1 MTGGQ
6 QVSCGERV
14 LGSVGSVS
22 SVSCESSVRGL
33 PPFLM
38 VYFGTTYT
46 MMMLVLR
53 NDDQQKYMIMMQHF
67 FDVPCKISLALK
79 HCRTMFTF

>member
-1 MTGGQ
+1 MKPKKEQ
-6 QVSCGERV
+6 QAPFQIILIDDRGHQVACGERV

-38 VYFGTTYT
+38 VFFGTTYT
-46 MMMLVLR
+46 MMMLVLH
-53 NDDQQKYMIMMQHF
+53 NDDQQTNI
-67 FDVPCKISLALK
+67 I
-79 HCRTMFTF
+79 

>member
-6 QVSCGERV
+6 QVACGERV

-38 VYFGTTYT
+38 VFFVTTYT
-46 MMMLVLR
+46 MMMTITKKIEY
-53 NDDQQKYMIMMQHF
+53 ND
-67 FDVPCKISLALK
+67 PTLL
-79 HCRTMFTF
+79 

>member
-6 QVSCGERV
+6 QVACGERV

-38 VYFGTTYT
+38 VFFGTTYT

-53 NDDQQKYMIMMQHF
+53 NDDHQKNI
-67 FDVPCKISLALK
+67 I
-79 HCRTMFTF
+79 

>member
-6 QVSCGERV
+6 QVVCGEGD

-33 PPFLM
+33 PPFLI
-38 VYFGTTYT
+38 VFFGTTYT
-46 MMMLVLR
+46 LMMLV
-53 NDDQQKYMIMMQHF
+53 
-67 FDVPCKISLALK
+67 
-79 HCRTMFTF
+79 